1 MSYNSKEKL
10 LSLLKEN
17 NFDCNFVSFHVLTL
31 NLFYPVHGLIID
43 LKKLNYFKD
52 GYALAI
58 YSKDQDDERFLF
70 IDDIYND
77 LNESLKRLTHYVNYF
92 PLYGKSKVYDTSKI
106 WLR

>member
-77 LNESLKRLTHYVNYF
+77 LNEALRAY
-92 PLYGKSKVYDTSKI
+92 SKI
-106 WLR
+106 GNNRFVKHSVLLNTKTHDYV

>member
-31 NLFYPVHGLIID
+31 NLFYPVHSLIID

-77 LNESLKRLTHYVNYF
+77 LNEALKRLTHYVNYF

-106 WLR
+106 